1 MYQTLLK
8 WLDKFDSRVFNNLNG
23 RRDNKIYILVMID
36 NNIIITNVCWAACN
50 VIQTTNTSWK
60 FHICIWFSFVLEFED
75 RASCRE
81 VRWRVKI
88 HFSLLLS
95 TNYWGHD
102 IFCLRLLTQRSLLV
116 SRYAMA
122 STSIEAA
129 QSSLWFLFLF

>member
-1 MYQTLLK
+1 MCQTLLK
-8 WLDKFDSRVFNNLNG
+8 WLGKFDSRVFNNLNG
-23 RRDNKIYILVMID
+23 RRDNKIYILVMND

-60 FHICIWFSFVLEFED
+60 FHICTWFSFVLEFED

-88 HFSLLLS
+88 HFPCFFPLITEGMIYFVLDS
-95 TNYWGHD
+95 
-102 IFCLRLLTQRSLLV
+102 TQRSLLV

-122 STSIEAA
+122 CTSIQAA
-129 QSSLWFLFLF
+129 SQWWL